1 MEFKLRKCFFL
12 RKFNDKKIISL
23 GPVEQHI
30 RYSLNWSRMSFD
42 RQKIFSQCG
51 RCALNTVIIFANK
64 IRIIYA
70 YVCLKV
76 KSANVQNQTLLVRVN
91 PRLNKNCYRLM
102 MSENGKETKSPATPL
117 IQQGLQ
123 QYSITR
129 RMLLLEHPGVF
140 KLLSM

>member
-23 GPVEQHI
+23 WP
-30 RYSLNWSRMSFD
+30 RMSFD
-42 RQKIFSQCG
+42 GQKIFSQCG

-64 IRIIYA
+64 IRIIHA

-117 IQQGLQ
+117 IQQGL
-123 QYSITR
+123 
-129 RMLLLEHPGVF
+129 
-140 KLLSM
+140 